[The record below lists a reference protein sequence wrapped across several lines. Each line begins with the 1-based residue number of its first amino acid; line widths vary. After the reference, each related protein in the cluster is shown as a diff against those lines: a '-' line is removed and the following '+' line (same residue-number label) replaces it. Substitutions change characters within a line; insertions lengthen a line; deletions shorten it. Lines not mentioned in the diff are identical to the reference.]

1 MQHKPA
7 QLIFQRSFYMWS
19 VYHRVQLLEVQ
30 IAVTLPVTLLRIIT
44 VLQTFC
50 LKCSIFDWPWQ
61 PLRCQGI
68 CLSAG
73 SSNVPGVGE
82 AVLFQKIIIHWRVG
96 FALLFIYGGKK
107 SVLWAVFSRLKLWF
121 TAFGLHP
128 NNRTVRLT
136 FSNVCAHKRTS
147 LCDVTKGTNTSL
159 IPPPKSP
166 SHVCFFSFP
175 SKHLFLQTAKT

>member
-7 QLIFQRSFYMWS
+7 QLIFLQFLHVICLPQSPAVWGPDSRHFACDAAQNNYCAADLLFE
-19 VYHRVQLLEVQ
+19 VQHIWLTLAAAALSRDLLECRL
-30 IAVTLPVTLLRIIT
+30 IKCTRSGRIRFI
-44 VLQTFC
+44 
-50 LKCSIFDWPWQ
+50 S
-61 PLRCQGI
+61 
-68 CLSAG
+68 
-73 SSNVPGVGE
+73 
-82 AVLFQKIIIHWRVG
+82 KIIIHRRVG

-159 IPPPKSP
+159 IPPSKSP

-175 SKHLFLQTAKT
+175 SKHLFLQTTKT